1 MRDFLLRPMSVLPCS
16 RNISFIK
23 ALNCHLF
30 DQQGRSYIDTFAANG
45 NVIGGHAVPEIV
57 EAYTSFSD
65 KADEELFEYLQGLLP
80 GYFESIFT
88 TRSGA
93 DALKKACEVSRQF
106 RQKPYVLAISED
118 MVTNS
123 FLVLSANNNENFQ
136 PVFSIDTHFEL
147 VSHNLHHPPVIGQK
161 RLSALG
167 KSCKGA
173 CLCSL
178 ESFFSELA
186 DQTSAIIIEPSIG
199 VGGSVEPCRNF
210 FHKLNNFCDAN
221 GIDLISNESQCGMG
235 RTGSR
240 MFGFQ
245 LLNIHPDIVCI
256 GSSLGNG
263 YPIGATI
270 FSDQFSD
277 IVSPGNMA
285 NLSSCSAALAT
296 TTMIF
301 ENQLMRRSEQL
312 GQFMKTTLHELLDS
326 NSLVK
331 HIRGLGLMIE
341 LELENE
347 EIANAIHNKACQKGL
362 ITGTGSIRKNIIRLT
377 PPIVISGEIAELA
390 CKILAETVSEL

>member
-16 RNISFIK
+16 RTISFIK
-23 ALNCHLF
+23 ARNCHLF

-57 EAYTSFSD
+57 EAYSKFSD

-80 GYFESIFT
+80 GYFESIFI
-88 TRSGA
+88 TRSGS
-93 DALKKACEVSRQF
+93 DALGKACEVSRKF

-123 FLVLSANNNENFQ
+123 FLVLSANNNEKFQ

-147 VSHNLHHPPVIGQK
+147 VSHNLHHPPVVGQK

-178 ESFFSELA
+178 ESFFSDLA

-199 VGGSVEPCRNF
+199 VGGSIEPCRNF
-210 FHKLNNFCDAN
+210 FHKLNNFCDVN
-221 GIDLISNESQCGMG
+221 GIDLIANETQCGMG

-256 GSSLGNG
+256 GSNLGNG
-263 YPIGATI
+263 YPIGAAV
-270 FSDQFSD
+270 FADRFSD
-277 IVSPGNMA
+277 IVSPGNLA

-296 TTMIF
+296 ATMIF
-301 ENQLMRRSEQL
+301 EKQLMRRSEQL
-312 GQFMKTTLHELLDS
+312 GQFMKITLHELLDS
-326 NSLVK
+326 NHLVK

-347 EIANAIHNKACQKGL
+347 EIANSIHNAACKKGL
-362 ITGTGSIRKNIIRLT
+362 ITGTGRIRKNIIRLT
-377 PPIVISGEIAELA
+377 PPIIISGEIAELA
-390 CKILAETVSEL
+390 CKILAEAIGEL